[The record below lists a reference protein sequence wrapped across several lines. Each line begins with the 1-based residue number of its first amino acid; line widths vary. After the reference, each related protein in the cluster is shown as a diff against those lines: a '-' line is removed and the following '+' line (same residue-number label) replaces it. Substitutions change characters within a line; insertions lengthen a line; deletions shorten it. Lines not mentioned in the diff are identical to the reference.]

1 MEKPLVLVVDDE
13 ALIALDL
20 ECALAEAG
28 FTVALATSC
37 SEANRF
43 LKDHTPAAAVLDVRL
58 PDGECH
64 EAANTLADHAVPFVV
79 YTGLGADDMH
89 EAFAHGVTVLKPTE
103 PAEVVRLLRTMTTG
117 QPLCAK
123 FGIGGATC

>member
-20 ECALAEAG
+20 ECALAEAD

-43 LKDHTPAAAVLDVRL
+43 LKDHMPAAAVLDVRL
-58 PDGECH
+58 PDGECR
-64 EAANTLADHAVPFVV
+64 EAAKTLADHGVPFVV
-79 YTGLGADDMH
+79 YTGLGADNIH
-89 EAFAHGVTVLKPTE
+89 EAFSHGLTVLKPTE
-103 PAEVVRLLRTMTTG
+103 PAEVVRLLRAITAARQQKMTG
-117 QPLCAK
+117 
-123 FGIGGATC
+123 